1 MKTPLSTKSMY
12 IVFEGVIGSGKST
25 QTKLLANYFKEHYPK
40 KQVII
45 TNEPGGSEIANEI
58 RRTVQGT
65 HIKEDME
72 PVCEAYLYASSRAQ
86 TLRAVVKPVL
96 DKGGVVVAD
105 RSFCSSLANQAFG
118 RKLGIKAVWEI
129 NKPAVGGIMPDLI
142 FFIDTNITTGIKR
155 SFDKEGDKFESLG
168 KAFYTKIQQG
178 YFELAKLPFLK
189 KRYVIIDGNKSIAE
203 VHADI
208 IDQINK
214 RLKLKS

>member
-65 HIKEDME
+65 HIKEGME

-96 DKGGVVVAD
+96 DKGGGC
-105 RSFCSSLANQAFG
+105 CSRQVFLLESC
-118 RKLGIKAVWEI
+118 
-129 NKPAVGGIMPDLI
+129 KP
-142 FFIDTNITTGIKR
+142 
-155 SFDKEGDKFESLG
+155 
-168 KAFYTKIQQG
+168 
-178 YFELAKLPFLK
+178 
-189 KRYVIIDGNKSIAE
+189 SIW
-203 VHADI
+203 
-208 IDQINK
+208 
-214 RLKLKS
+214 